1 MLSMQ
6 PHRLSIL
13 AIVDVMSGTPTGK
26 TIAVGGGYGE
36 DMLAPMPWGGGR
48 LPATVVVL
56 CGRMSD
62 SARMAP
68 SEQPRDGNGAIPA
81 KIERTFCP
89 PFA

>member
-36 DMLAPMPWGGGR
+36 DMLAPMPWGGGVGC
-48 LPATVVVL
+48 L
-56 CGRMSD
+56 
-62 SARMAP
+62 
-68 SEQPRDGNGAIPA
+68 QQ
-81 KIERTFCP
+81 
-89 PFA
+89 